1 MVKELTSGRSSIRE
15 GQSIDISLR
24 RKGEEPFV
32 EWYIGCISH
41 RREVFYSQ
49 ENDVADQNNKGSKL
63 LVILLALNTLA
74 MAGTGG
80 VVAYHFMVEK
90 KKDKLSDL
98 VNQQSRD
105 LASQEN
111 DAYSLEPRRVFEL
124 NTFTANLANPRVD
137 KYIRIRVEL
146 GLSDSVSEQEIER
159 KKSQIRDEIIT
170 SLNTKRDKELLTSK
184 GKEALKNEIRG
195 KMNNIVE
202 TGEIKDVLFT
212 DFLIN

>member
-1 MVKELTSGRSSIRE
+1 
-15 GQSIDISLR
+15 
-24 RKGEEPFV
+24 
-32 EWYIGCISH
+32 
-41 RREVFYSQ
+41 
-49 ENDVADQNNKGSKL
+49 VADQNNKGSKI
-63 LVILLALNTLA
+63 LVLLLALNTLA

-80 VVAYHFMVEK
+80 VVAYYFLVEK
-90 KKDKLSDL
+90 EKEKLSDL

-105 LASQEN
+105 LASKDQ
-111 DAYSLEPRRVFEL
+111 DVYSLEPRRVFEL

-170 SLNTKRDKELLTSK
+170 SLNTKRDKELLTAQ
-184 GKEALKNEIRG
+184 GKDALKKEIRG
-195 KMNNIVE
+195 KLNNIVE